1 MKKLCASLIGIAI
14 LMSLAPTSA
23 LAQDITWGGRLGLN
37 MSTLSTNV
45 DVDFKSKICY
55 TAGVFAT
62 IGLMNA
68 LTFQPE
74 LLYSNKGAK
83 YEETFEDQIYKVMVI
98 LNYLE
103 MPLLFKYNFGM
114 MGDSQ
119 WMPNVYA
126 GPYAAYRLNGKF
138 KVKFDGQTE
147 TEDINSDEMNTIDY
161 GLVLGAGLD
170 VPMGR
175 GQITFDVRYSL
186 GMANTAKND
195 PGENEKTRNRVLQAL
210 VGYSF

>member
-23 LAQDITWGGRLGLN
+23 LAKEMTWGARSVLN
-37 MSTLSTNV
+37 WSNLSTNV
-45 DVDFKSKICY
+45 DVDFKPKICY
-55 TAGVFAT
+55 TAGVFVT
-62 IGLMNA
+62 LGLMSA

-83 YEETFEDQIYKVMVI
+83 YEETFEDQIFKVAVI

-103 MPLLFKYNFGM
+103 MPLLFKYTFPM

-119 WMPNVYA
+119 WRPNVYA
-126 GPYAAYRLNGKF
+126 GPYGAYRLNGKY

-147 TEDINSDEMNTIDY
+147 TEDIESDEMKTIDY
-161 GLVLGAGLD
+161 GLILGAGLD
-170 VPMGR
+170 IPTGNGM
-175 GQITFDVRYSL
+175 ITIDIR
-186 GMANTAKND
+186 
-195 PGENEKTRNRVLQAL
+195 
-210 VGYSF
+210 

>member
-1 MKKLCASLIGIAI
+1 MKKLCAFLITIAV
-14 LMSLAPTSA
+14 LMSLAPTAA
-23 LAQDITWGGRLGLN
+23 LAQDITWGGKIGLN
-37 MSTLSTNV
+37 MSNLNTNV

-55 TAGVFAT
+55 TAGVFVT

-83 YEETFEDQIYKVMVI
+83 YEETFEGQIFKIAVI

-138 KVKFDGQTE
+138 KVKYDGQTE
-147 TEDINSDEMNTIDY
+147 TEDIESDEMNTMDY

-170 VPMGR
+170 VPAG
-175 GQITFDVRYSL
+175 GGKISLDLRYSL
-186 GMANTAKND
+186 GLANTAKNE
-195 PGENEKTRNRVLQAL
+195 PGQNEKTRNRVLQAM